1 MSAGWKKKMHRSN
14 PTGRGYVDNRGVTMV
29 ETLVAF
35 TVLMIVLGIIY
46 GILSVCNTLRMRAQ
60 DTNQAVIDFGREMYN
75 NQNTEGVNQEHHIS
89 IKPYVTEDN
98 QPLFY
103 LAVSNETSK
112 DNFGEAGEGYW
123 KTINPNLENAS
134 QDMIDSSNQEIQKLW
149 LSMYNIEAVTYV
161 YLPDS
166 DVKAS
171 RIIVPSAVKFI
182 HKEDR

>member
-1 MSAGWKKKMHRSN
+1 MSIGWKRKAHMFN
-14 PTGRGYVDNRGVTMV
+14 PSGRGYKDNRGVTMV

-60 DTNQAVIDFGREMYN
+60 DTSQAVIDFGREMYN
-75 NQNTEGVNQEHHIS
+75 SQNTEGENPEHHIS
-89 IKPYVTEDN
+89 IKSYITEDN

-103 LAVSNETSK
+103 LAVSSETSK
-112 DNFGEAGEGYW
+112 DNFGEAGETYW
-123 KTINPNLENAS
+123 ETVNPDLEGAS
-134 QDMIDSSNQEIQKLW
+134 QSDMDAASQNLQKFW
-149 LSMYNIEAVTYV
+149 LSMYNIEAITYV

-166 DVKAS
+166 DGKES
-171 RIIVPSAVKFI
+171 KIIVPSAVKFI